1 MQLYESKVTRHGNM
15 LVGATMSGKTV
26 AWQVLAD
33 ALNRMH
39 KEEKDEKA
47 AKRDNSEIKNQL
59 VKYEVVNPKSI
70 SENELY
76 GNFDD

>member
-1 MQLYESKVTRHGNM
+1 
-15 LVGATMSGKTV
+15 
-26 AWQVLAD
+26 
-33 ALNRMH
+33 MH
-39 KEEKDEKA
+39 KEEKEEKA
-47 AKRDNSEIKNQL
+47 AKRDNSEIKSLQ